1 MNDNKPVLSRRN
13 FLMNAI
19 AAAGVLTLADR
30 LALAEQ
36 MASGKAL
43 TINDIH
49 SAGLPPGIIRMSSN
63 ENPLGPSPKA
73 MEAVEKYKWNS
84 NRYSWYEQDE
94 KGIPKSLST
103 RTTLNDA
110 LAKANG
116 ITLPAPYK
124 SESGYDRQDNPF
136 LVTSGSGRILDLL
149 SLTYLVPDGG
159 EIIEAEYGYGDFIEK
174 AEDLAEEGFATR
186 AIKIPMTKDHGHD
199 LEAMLK
205 AVTPETRLMVITNP
219 NNPTGTLISYEALE
233 QFVNAVPKHVV
244 VVIDEAYIHFVT
256 DPNYKPAVSLA
267 LSNDNVV
274 VVRTFSKVYGIK
286 GLGLG
291 YAITSQTI
299 KDRLSLYNT
308 NSASAVAS
316 MAGAAALE
324 DFDHVEAVRQTV
336 TESKALMY
344 KSFEKMGLE
353 YIPSEGCFVMVNI
366 NRDAEQIKDA
376 MANRRRVNVSTR
388 NLRSLETW
396 LRISAGTKEETE
408 VFLSTLELMLSRQRL

>member
-1 MNDNKPVLSRRN
+1 MDDNKPVLSRRN

-30 LALAEQ
+30 LALAEE
-36 MASGKAL
+36 MAAGKAL

-103 RTTLNDA
+103 RATLNDA

-124 SESGYDRQDNPF
+124 RESSYDRQDNPF

-149 SLTYLVPDGG
+149 ALTYLVPDGG

-174 AEDLAEEGFATR
+174 AEDFAEKGFATR

-199 LEAMLK
+199 LKAMLN

-219 NNPTGTLISYEALE
+219 NNPT
-233 QFVNAVPKHVV
+233 
-244 VVIDEAYIHFVT
+244 
-256 DPNYKPAVSLA
+256 
-267 LSNDNVV
+267 
-274 VVRTFSKVYGIK
+274 
-286 GLGLG
+286 
-291 YAITSQTI
+291 
-299 KDRLSLYNT
+299 
-308 NSASAVAS
+308 
-316 MAGAAALE
+316 
-324 DFDHVEAVRQTV
+324 
-336 TESKALMY
+336 
-344 KSFEKMGLE
+344 
-353 YIPSEGCFVMVNI
+353 
-366 NRDAEQIKDA
+366 
-376 MANRRRVNVSTR
+376 
-388 NLRSLETW
+388 
-396 LRISAGTKEETE
+396 
-408 VFLSTLELMLSRQRL
+408 

>member
-1 MNDNKPVLSRRN
+1 M
-13 FLMNAI
+13 
-19 AAAGVLTLADR
+19 
-30 LALAEQ
+30 
-36 MASGKAL
+36 
-43 TINDIH
+43 
-49 SAGLPPGIIRMSSN
+49 
-63 ENPLGPSPKA
+63 
-73 MEAVEKYKWNS
+73 
-84 NRYSWYEQDE
+84 
-94 KGIPKSLST
+94 
-103 RTTLNDA
+103 
-110 LAKANG
+110 
-116 ITLPAPYK
+116 
-124 SESGYDRQDNPF
+124 
-136 LVTSGSGRILDLL
+136 TSGSGRILDLL

-186 AIKIPMTKDHGHD
+186 AIKLPLTKDHGHD

-299 KDRLSLYNT
+299 KIALGSRVIGTFIINYVFIPISVYERRYAAWFH
-308 NSASAVAS
+308 NS
-316 MAGAAALE
+316 
-324 DFDHVEAVRQTV
+324 H
-336 TESKALMY
+336 KAIDY
-344 KSFEKMGLE
+344 
-353 YIPSEGCFVMVNI
+353 
-366 NRDAEQIKDA
+366 
-376 MANRRRVNVSTR
+376 
-388 NLRSLETW
+388 
-396 LRISAGTKEETE
+396 
-408 VFLSTLELMLSRQRL
+408 FL